1 MLSYEAPT
9 PVSLLSHRS
18 HLFHFPAKHLKL
30 KKKAEEKERMNI
42 VDEIHHPFRKINGE
56 QHDFSDPKQ
65 FENKDLVILE
75 MQLFH
80 QLDQCCGV

>member
-1 MLSYEAPT
+1 MKLPLPSPSFPT
-9 PVSLLSHRS
+9 DPISSIFQLNVSNW
-18 HLFHFPAKHLKL
+18 

-80 QLDQCCGV
+80 